1 VAGGVSN
8 KVVLEA
14 AAAGLHQPVVVR
26 GVVPRRRPVEEEEE
40 EEGARG
46 TNEGVLLW
54 AVTVP

>member
-1 VAGGVSN
+1 MAGGVSN

-40 EEGARG
+40 ETRG